1 MSVCVYSCMSVCAS
15 VHDNVKNCESVNLKL
30 EKYCS
35 LYGNI
40 SDEFDNV
47 LCDQGQGK
55 GATLKFFSFY
65 YNTKWLSFGR
75 RYKVVIKYVC

>member
-1 MSVCVYSCMSVCAS
+1 MSVCAC
-15 VHDNVKNCESVNLKL
+15 VHDNVKNYGSVNLKL
-30 EKYCS
+30 EKYCH

-55 GATLKFFSFY
+55 GATLKFLFIY
-65 YNTKWLSFGR
+65 YNTKCQVLYLNFGR
-75 RYKVVIKYVC
+75 R